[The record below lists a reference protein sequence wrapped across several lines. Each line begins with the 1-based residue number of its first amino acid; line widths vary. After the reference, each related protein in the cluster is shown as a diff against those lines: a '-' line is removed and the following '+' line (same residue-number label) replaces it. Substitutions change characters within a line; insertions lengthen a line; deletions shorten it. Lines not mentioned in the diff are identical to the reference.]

1 MRPGAAK
8 IDYTGQARKSNRR
21 LLRADRGGKYPNLPI
36 CSSATWV
43 TCRHEK
49 PSASGRF
56 VSYVSIEEPLVP
68 NGYPTMLEAGWL
80 QVLQRIRPEN
90 LDNVSLI
97 SVTGAELVIQQV
109 FRLEH
114 DFVVVRART
123 AGTMDTGRCI
133 VVPFSQ
139 IDFLA
144 FNKKMSEEEVMKLF
158 DGPFQAV
165 APVAMVAAGAP
176 VSAPTPLPAPV
187 MPPILPK
194 PAAKPVE
201 TPEPEPAAAEEAPA
215 DPNKPNHPS
224 KTVLLARLRER
235 LAAK

>member
-1 MRPGAAK
+1 
-8 IDYTGQARKSNRR
+8 
-21 LLRADRGGKYPNLPI
+21 
-36 CSSATWV
+36 
-43 TCRHEK
+43 
-49 PSASGRF
+49 
-56 VSYVSIEEPLVP
+56 
-68 NGYPTMLEAGWL
+68 MLEAGWL
-80 QVLQRIRPEN
+80 QVLQRITPEN

-109 FRLEH
+109 FRIEH

-133 VVPFSQ
+133 VVPYSQ
-139 IDFLA
+139 IDFIA

-165 APVAMVAAGAP
+165 APVAMVAAGAT
-176 VSAPTPLPAPV
+176 VAAPTPMPA
-187 MPPILPK
+187 MPPIVPK
-194 PAAKPVE
+194 PAAKPTAKPVE